1 VAAVKL
7 LRVLQA
13 GHIQMR
19 MRPPASNMRKSVEGI
34 AMPVVKFPGR
44 PKRRHLAVAA
54 FDPKRER
61 MLLRA
66 ERVVELLGSRAI
78 RDGWSFDKN
87 RAARFLHCLRTFDR
101 NVAGSPEVAEI
112 VNWAKDHEQSLQWL
126 AYHSP
131 GKRQTRVL
139 EMARPAVACRAEHH
153 KSRTSLQFV
162 KFASRLGCF
171 KCGRMRISFS
181 RRDRASEGLPLS
193 LC

>member
-1 VAAVKL
+1 MDSYRQLCAGKVHTRAADRIVWSVASGPHPDESFL
-7 LRVLQA
+7 LM
-13 GHIQMR
+13 IY
-19 MRPPASNMRKSVEGI
+19 ASSSQRAQSVEVI
-34 AMPVVKFPGR
+34 AMPVVKFPGQ
-44 PKRRHLAVAA
+44 PKRPPFAVAA

-101 NVAGSPEVAEI
+101 NDANSPEVAEI
-112 VNWAKDHEQSLQWL
+112 VRWALDHEQSLQWIFTGNIDEMICTL

-139 EMARPAVACRAEHH
+139 EGV
-153 KSRTSLQFV
+153 
-162 KFASRLGCF
+162 
-171 KCGRMRISFS
+171 
-181 RRDRASEGLPLS
+181 
-193 LC
+193 

>member
-1 VAAVKL
+1 M
-7 LRVLQA
+7 
-13 GHIQMR
+13 IY
-19 MRPPASNMRKSVEGI
+19 ASSSQRAQSVEGI
-34 AMPVVKFPGR
+34 AMPVVKFPGQ
-44 PKRRHLAVAA
+44 PKRPPFAVAA

-101 NVAGSPEVAEI
+101 NDANSPEVAEI
-112 VNWAKDHEQSLQWL
+112 VRWALDHEQSLQWIFTGNIDEMICTL

-139 EMARPAVACRAEHH
+139 EGV
-153 KSRTSLQFV
+153 
-162 KFASRLGCF
+162 
-171 KCGRMRISFS
+171 
-181 RRDRASEGLPLS
+181 
-193 LC
+193 